1 MKLGLSS
8 CEMTNIDALAKKS
21 IRGNRG
27 FVYIYHTS
35 LTDNTKMG
43 KNDLRYQ
50 AGDLEN
56 KPRIRNIRLGFF
68 PSSNRQVD

>member
-1 MKLGLSS
+1 ML
-8 CEMTNIDALAKKS
+8 C
-21 IRGNRG
+21 
-27 FVYIYHTS
+27 VYMYLTS

-56 KPRIRNIRLGFF
+56 KPRIRNISLAFF
-68 PSSNRQVD
+68 PPPLTGKWIDVNARC

>member
-1 MKLGLSS
+1 
-8 CEMTNIDALAKKS
+8 MTNIDALAKKS

-27 FVYIYHTS
+27 FVYIYHTT

-68 PSSNRQVD
+68 SFLKQASGLM